1 MMIGYKIDPKAKKA
15 WTIDTVWELVYLPS
29 WIANVFMYT
38 SKIDI
43 NRPNVKNIN
52 PNYSQFFVRF
62 IKIIMIEVNKLD
74 IPNRRWLS
82 I

>member
-1 MMIGYKIDPKAKKA
+1 
-15 WTIDTVWELVYLPS
+15 
-29 WIANVFMYT
+29 MYT

-74 IPNRRWLS
+74 IPNRR
-82 I
+82 